1 MFATVF
7 YWCVVVVACA
17 WSLVWS
23 LIYLAKH
30 ENGNLWIFAI
40 INALGLIALG
50 ILYWIY
56 SSQDNQ
62 WYWFASKQLD
72 IAGLVYVFYFYIVW
86 VVFQAIAGI
95 TKKSTINLTTK
106 PTEDTQFL
114 MGTVCTI
121 KVNNKNKSAAL
132 DDGLDR
138 IKKLA
143 DEITINQKGSEV
155 DKIIAEASQSFR

>member
-1 MFATVF
+1 MYFTSTLF
-7 YWCVVVVACA
+7 
-17 WSLVWS
+17 
-23 LIYLAKH
+23 
-30 ENGNLWIFAI
+30 
-40 INALGLIALG
+40 GL
-50 ILYWIY
+50 
-56 SSQDNQ
+56 SSKLLQE
-62 WYWFASKQLD
+62 L
-72 IAGLVYVFYFYIVW
+72 L
-86 VVFQAIAGI
+86 
-95 TKKSTINLTTK
+95 KKSTINLTTK

-155 DKIIAEASQSFR
+155 DKIIAEAGQSFR

>member
-7 YWCVVVVACA
+7 YWCVVVAACA

-40 INALGLIALG
+40 INALGLIALE

-62 WYWFASKQLD
+62 
-72 IAGLVYVFYFYIVW
+72 
-86 VVFQAIAGI
+86 
-95 TKKSTINLTTK
+95 
-106 PTEDTQFL
+106 
-114 MGTVCTI
+114 
-121 KVNNKNKSAAL
+121 
-132 DDGLDR
+132 
-138 IKKLA
+138 
-143 DEITINQKGSEV
+143 
-155 DKIIAEASQSFR
+155 

>member
-7 YWCVVVVACA
+7 YWCVVVAACA
-17 WSLVWS
+17 WS
-23 LIYLAKH
+23 LAKH

-40 INALGLIALG
+40 IKALGLIALE

-72 IAGLVYVFYFYIVW
+72 IAGLVYVFYFYIVL

-95 TKKSTINLTTK
+95 TKKVQLT
-106 PTEDTQFL
+106 
-114 MGTVCTI
+114 
-121 KVNNKNKSAAL
+121 
-132 DDGLDR
+132 
-138 IKKLA
+138 
-143 DEITINQKGSEV
+143 
-155 DKIIAEASQSFR
+155 

>member
-7 YWCVVVVACA
+7 YWCVVVAACLWGA

-62 WYWFASKQLD
+62 WYWFAAKQLN
-72 IAGLVYVFYFYIVW
+72 IASLVYVFYFYIVL

-95 TKKSTINLTTK
+95 TKKTK
-106 PTEDTQFL
+106 
-114 MGTVCTI
+114 
-121 KVNNKNKSAAL
+121 KA
-132 DDGLDR
+132 
-138 IKKLA
+138 
-143 DEITINQKGSEV
+143 
-155 DKIIAEASQSFR
+155 

>member
-7 YWCVVVVACA
+7 YWCVVVAACLWGA

-62 WYWFASKQLD
+62 WYWFM
-72 IAGLVYVFYFYIVW
+72 YFTFTLYW
-86 VVFQAIAGI
+86 LSFKLLQELL
-95 TKKSTINLTTK
+95 K
-106 PTEDTQFL
+106 
-114 MGTVCTI
+114 
-121 KVNNKNKSAAL
+121 
-132 DDGLDR
+132 R
-138 IKKLA
+138 RKKL
-143 DEITINQKGSEV
+143 N
-155 DKIIAEASQSFR
+155 

>member
-7 YWCVVVVACA
+7 YWCVVVAACA
-17 WSLVWS
+17 WS

-40 INALGLIALG
+40 IKALGLIALE

-62 WYWFASKQLD
+62 WYWFASNQLD
-72 IAGLVYVFYFYIVW
+72 IAGLVYVFYFYIVL

-95 TKKSTINLTTK
+95 TKKVQLT
-106 PTEDTQFL
+106 
-114 MGTVCTI
+114 
-121 KVNNKNKSAAL
+121 
-132 DDGLDR
+132 
-138 IKKLA
+138 
-143 DEITINQKGSEV
+143 
-155 DKIIAEASQSFR
+155 